1 MDHRA
6 SLQMP
11 SAMSSTIGFNWVGS
25 INQDIKII
33 VCPLNTLVNTLTRS
47 ITKQY
52 IKQPHLGSNYG

>member
-33 VCPLNTLVNTLTRS
+33 VCPLNTLVNTGQLQNNTLNS
-47 ITKQY
+47 HI
-52 IKQPHLGSNYG
+52 